1 MINAAEAKT
10 AVVLARHSERMRL
23 IRNAEN
29 RSALWPSILVGGGLG
44 LLFFFSILGDPVAR
58 FSFDESFR
66 FSKFGSEQIPTN
78 VLVITMDE
86 GAYADKEL
94 NPDYKYPKFSRK
106 THGRLLDRL
115 REGGAPVVVFDI
127 FFPESEPEDEVFTAA
142 ITNHGNV
149 IIVAS
154 LDRMTPEF
162 PGWTTNDAADVFL
175 NLPGCQIAFAEV
187 PTNIVRTFPRE
198 LEYHPSVPL
207 AAAAAF
213 KKKRVE
219 AHPATQRWVRYYGD
233 RAGLPTV
240 SYEDAIRRR
249 PAFFKDK
256 VVFIGGRPK
265 IGFLADGPDE
275 FSTPY
280 TRWTG
285 QKMRGVEIHATMFL
299 NLIRDEWLR
308 EASRRDQAL
317 WILLAG
323 IVFGW
328 AFAALRPAPGLFVLF
343 AGAIGV
349 SVVGIVL
356 FWTQRVWFNWALIGW
371 IEIPAAW
378 ATAAIVY
385 SRTLGREKEKLDREK
400 ESLIKELDSYKSAE
414 HARPAVASGEL
425 AAAHAIADLKPVAA
439 MDAPTIPD
447 YELVRKID
455 EGAYGQVWLARDLT
469 DVYQAVKIIYRKNFS
484 EQRPF
489 EREFEGVKNFVTF
502 SRSHPGCVN
511 VRHVG
516 KDQVGGFFYYV
527 MEPADDLVRGPNI
540 DPTQYVPRTLSKLL
554 VENRVL
560 PVLECVDLG
569 IEVASALAALHG
581 HRLVHRDV
589 KPANIIF
596 ANNKPRLADIGLV
609 ARMDEKLSI
618 NGTEGYMPDDHLG
631 TPVADVFSLGRVL
644 YVASTGCPATRH
656 PGLPTSLGDRDDA
669 RDLMRLMDI
678 INKAC
683 APRYEERYQSAA
695 EMREDL
701 LKLRAKLANARA

>member
-1 MINAAEAKT
+1 MN
-10 AVVLARHSERMRL
+10 VRL

-29 RSALWPSILVGGGLG
+29 RSALWPSILCAGLLG
-44 LLFFFSILGDPVAR
+44 LFFFQFKIGLPIAQL
-58 FSFDESFR
+58 SFDLPFL
-66 FSKFGSEQIPTN
+66 FGSAAKPTN
-78 VLVITMDE
+78 IIVITMDE
-86 GAYADKEL
+86 GAYRNEKL
-94 NPDYKYPKFSRK
+94 NSTNDYPDFDRA
-106 THGRLLDRL
+106 THARMLERLTV
-115 REGGAPVVVFDI
+115 APVVVFDI
-127 FFPESEPEDEVFTAA
+127 VFRKSTARDSIFAAA

-149 IIVAS
+149 IIAAELEEMGEMLGSV
-154 LDRMTPEF
+154 
-162 PGWTTNDAADVFL
+162 TNDPAEIFC
-175 NLPGCQIAFAEV
+175 NLSGCQVAFAEN
-187 PTNIVRTFPRE
+187 PKLTVRTFPVE

-207 AAAAAF
+207 AAAAAYR
-213 KKKRVE
+213 KPMESRPKE
-219 AHPATQRWVRYYGD
+219 LRWVRYYGD
-233 RAGLPTV
+233 GGRDGIP
-240 SYEDAIRRR
+240 SIPYEDAWELSEGS
-249 PAFFKDK
+249 FKQTFKDK
-256 VVFIGGRPK
+256 VVFIGGKTKVQYPGEK
-265 IGFLADGPDE
+265 PDQ
-275 FSTPY
+275 FQTPF

-285 QKMRGVEIHATMFL
+285 NKMRGVELLATMFG
-299 NLIRDEWLR
+299 NLINNEWLT

-317 WILLAG
+317 GILLTA
-323 IVFGW
+323 VLFGW
-328 AFAALRPAPGLFVLF
+328 AFASLRPAPGLIVLL
-343 AGAIGV
+343 AGAASV
-349 SVVGIVL
+349 SALGIVL
-356 FWTQRVWFNWALIGW
+356 FWTQRVWFNWVLMGW

-414 HARPAVASGEL
+414 HARPAVAGEL
-425 AAAHAIADLKPVAA
+425 AAARAIADLKAVPAF
-439 MDAPTIPD
+439 DAPKIPD
-447 YELVRKID
+447 YDLVKKID

-469 DVYQAVKIIYRKNFS
+469 DVYQAVKIVYRKNFS

-527 MEPADDLVRGPNI
+527 MEPADDLVRGIDI
-540 DPTQYVPRTLSKLL
+540 DPAQYVPRTLSKLL

-560 PVLECVDLG
+560 PILECVDLG
-569 IEVASALAALHG
+569 IEVASALSALHG

-609 ARMDEKLSI
+609 ARMDERLSI

-631 TPVADVFSLGRVL
+631 TPVADMFSLGRVL

-656 PGLPTSLGDRDDA
+656 PGLPTSLEGRSDA
-669 RDLMRLMDI
+669 RDLMRLMEI

-683 APRYEERYQSAA
+683 APRYEDRYQSAA
-695 EMREDL
+695 EMRDDL
-701 LKLRAKLANARA
+701 QKLRTRLSGAHA

>member
-1 MINAAEAKT
+1 IVFRKSTPHDAI
-10 AVVLARHSERMRL
+10 LA
-23 IRNAEN
+23 
-29 RSALWPSILVGGGLG
+29 
-44 LLFFFSILGDPVAR
+44 
-58 FSFDESFR
+58 
-66 FSKFGSEQIPTN
+66 
-78 VLVITMDE
+78 
-86 GAYADKEL
+86 
-94 NPDYKYPKFSRK
+94 
-106 THGRLLDRL
+106 
-115 REGGAPVVVFDI
+115 
-127 FFPESEPEDEVFTAA
+127 AA

-149 IIVAS
+149 IIAAELEEMGEMLGS
-154 LDRMTPEF
+154 I
-162 PGWTTNDAADVFL
+162 TNDPAEIFC
-175 NLPGCQIAFAEV
+175 NLSGCQVAFAEN
-187 PTNIVRTFPRE
+187 PKHTVRTFPVE

-207 AAAAAF
+207 AAAAAYG
-213 KKKRVE
+213 KRVE
-219 AHPATQRWVRYYGD
+219 ARPKERRWVRYYGD
-233 RAGLPTV
+233 GGRDGLPTIA
-240 SYEDAIRRR
+240 YEDAWELSE
-249 PAFFKDK
+249 ASFKQTFANK
-256 VVFIGGRPK
+256 VVFIGGKTKVQYPGEK
-265 IGFLADGPDE
+265 PDQFE
-275 FSTPY
+275 TPF

-285 QKMRGVEIHATMFL
+285 NKMRGVELLATMFG
-299 NLIRDEWLR
+299 NLINNEWLT

-317 WILLAG
+317 GICAAALL
-323 IVFGW
+323 FGF
-328 AFAALRPAPGLFVLF
+328 AFASLRPLPGLIVLL

-349 SVVGIVL
+349 SALGIIL

-371 IEIPAAW
+371 IEIPIAW

-385 SRTLGREKEKLDREK
+385 SRIVAREKDKLDREK
-400 ESLIKELDSYKSAE
+400 ESLIKELDSYKSGA
-414 HARPAVASGEL
+414 HAGPAFAGGQSL
-425 AAAHAIADLKPVAA
+425 AAHAVADIKAVAA
-439 MDAPTIPD
+439 IDAPTIPN
-447 YELVRKID
+447 YELIRKID

-469 DVYQAVKIIYRKNFS
+469 DVFHAVKIIYRKNFS

-569 IEVASALAALHG
+569 IEVASALSALHG

-609 ARMDEKLSI
+609 ARMDEQLSV

-631 TPVADVFSLGRVL
+631 TPVADTFSLGRVL

-656 PGLPTSLGDRDDA
+656 PGLPTSLDERKDA
-669 RDLMRLMDI
+669 RELMRLMEI

-683 APRYEERYQSAA
+683 AQRYEERYQSAA
-695 EMREDL
+695 EMRDDL
-701 LKLRAKLANARA
+701 VKLRTRLSGARL